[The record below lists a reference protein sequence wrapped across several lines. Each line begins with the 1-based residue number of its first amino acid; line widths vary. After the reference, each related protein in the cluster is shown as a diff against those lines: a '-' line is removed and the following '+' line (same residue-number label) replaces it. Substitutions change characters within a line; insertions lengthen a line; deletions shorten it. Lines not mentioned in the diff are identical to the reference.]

1 MKKTFSKT
9 LVLATLLATT
19 GCYFK
24 YASSS
29 PELKDCA
36 FSEEGGEVVE
46 HLFVE
51 NYGWYLFKGL
61 PICCGDDNE
70 ENFFPLEFFTDRCT
84 PEVVKA
90 RFDEHV
96 RSLGDD
102 VEAKGVTFV
111 NTEGVTFDVPGLSFP
126 LIVPYVLCT
135 RDIQMSGTIVRKA
148 KAEEVKE

>member
-1 MKKTFSKT
+1 MKRLIPLALLST
-9 LVLATLLATT
+9 LFLA
-19 GCYFK
+19 GCVYTDIIPREDG
-24 YASSS
+24 SR
-29 PELKDCA
+29 
-36 FSEEGGEVVE
+36 VVE
-46 HLFVE
+46 I
-51 NYGWYLFKGL
+51 NTTGWYLFKGL

-111 NTEGVTFDVPGLSFP
+111 NTESVTFDVPGVSFP
-126 LIVPYVLCT
+126 LVVPYILCT
-135 RDIQMSGTIVRKA
+135 RDIQMSGTIVKKSKA
-148 KAEEVKE
+148 VEEK